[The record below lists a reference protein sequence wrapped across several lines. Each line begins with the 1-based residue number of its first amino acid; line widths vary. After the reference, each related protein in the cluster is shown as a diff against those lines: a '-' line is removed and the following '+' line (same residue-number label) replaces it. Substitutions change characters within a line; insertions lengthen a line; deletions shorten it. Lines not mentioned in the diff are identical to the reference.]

1 MVSSTA
7 KNLINFVGKVKPSQI
22 TSSTWKSSVQKFCE
36 NFETQNAETDVKN
49 AEIRGAK
56 PHKSNDDP
64 SETNDVISV
73 RFTDSNGKRVASA
86 HVYENGN
93 GKVVRW

>member
-1 MVSSTA
+1 LTRH
-7 KNLINFVGKVKPSQI
+7 
-22 TSSTWKSSVQKFCE
+22 
-36 NFETQNAETDVKN
+36 
-49 AEIRGAK
+49 RGAK

-64 SETNDVISV
+64 SEPNDVISV

-86 HVYENGN
+86 HVYEDGD